1 MEYIWNQQFLTK
13 EIILGDSQDEPSK
26 SALTVL
32 AICDCSNNVGHQ
44 LLYVN

>member
-1 MEYIWNQQFLTK
+1 MKPAIPYQGNYIT
-13 EIILGDSQDEPSK
+13 GDSQDEPSK

-32 AICDCSNNVGHQ
+32 AICECSNNVGHQ